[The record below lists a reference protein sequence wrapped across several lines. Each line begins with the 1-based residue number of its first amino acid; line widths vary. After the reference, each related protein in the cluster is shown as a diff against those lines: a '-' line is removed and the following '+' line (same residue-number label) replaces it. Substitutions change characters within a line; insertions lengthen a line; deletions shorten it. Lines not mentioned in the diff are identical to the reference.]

1 MTSRCPSKAECHC
14 LPCPEGTAVETDEL
28 QASDSDTV
36 LLLDKSR
43 PLVLTLFFSVQNSPK
58 QRATLPEQCG

>member
-1 MTSRCPSKAECHC
+1 M
-14 LPCPEGTAVETDEL
+14 PCPEGTAVETDEL

-43 PLVLTLFFSVQNSPK
+43 HGCVCVVSWDDLILYMFLGVTFAHVVTSGRCDGV
-58 QRATLPEQCG
+58 G

>member
-14 LPCPEGTAVETDEL
+14 LPCPERTAVETDEL

-43 PLVLTLFFSVQNSPK
+43 PLFADAVF
-58 QRATLPEQCG
+58 RAACDAGFLVAN